1 MKLVLIIKNYN
12 NCFEKDVFCLVNWDK
27 EKVLSPHEEHTSDLQ
42 FLCSHALPLS
52 AKETLCWARLI
63 MKFKYDMCVLHTA
76 RISNVDIVMFLNR
89 IGKTV
94 CFKLAKEI
102 ERDVFSFSWA
112 RDMSIWGIKPY
123 CCLLIIFKGL
133 LYLGYR

>member
-27 EKVLSPHEEHTSDLQ
+27 EKVLSPHEEHSSDLQ

-52 AKETLCWARLI
+52 AKETLWQARLI
-63 MKFKYDMCVLHTA
+63 MKFKYDMCLALGSAMLILSCFV
-76 RISNVDIVMFLNR
+76 NR

-102 ERDVFSFSWA
+102 EKDVFAFS
-112 RDMSIWGIKPY
+112 
-123 CCLLIIFKGL
+123 
-133 LYLGYR
+133 